1 MNNLHFSEEAQN
13 DLLEIKTYIEEEL
26 LNPSAALATVSRI
39 TKSLRIL
46 QNHAQIGAPLS
57 SIVDIE
63 SNYRIIVSGN
73 YISFYRAYDS
83 EVYIDRILYARRD
96 YMRILFG
103 DIIHD
108 EY

>member
-1 MNNLHFSEEAQN
+1 MNNLHLSEEAQN

-26 LNPSAALATVSRI
+26 LNPSAAVATVSRI

-46 QNHAQIGAPLS
+46 QSHAQAGTPLS
-57 SIVDIE
+57 SVADIE
-63 SNYRIIVSGN
+63 SDYRFIVSGN
-73 YISFYRAYDS
+73 YISFYRVYGR

-103 DIIHD
+103 DSITD
-108 EY
+108 E